1 MKSARVRLSAEERRA
16 TIVRAARYLFL
27 RHGFHGAT
35 TRAIARQA
43 GVTEAILYQYFPS
56 KDALF
61 SETVVRP
68 ASENAESLLARMSAL
83 TAASRAQDPAALRM
97 AQRELLDEVT
107 RLVPGIG
114 ALFYSDPDVGR
125 QMYRELMI
133 PVFERHV
140 AELSESGL
148 SESGLSESGEVDPD
162 RMRNLLTLS
171 YGAALG
177 GALHQYFAAE
187 PKDPGELS
195 EHLAA
200 LIENGTEG
208 SRQA

>member
-1 MKSARVRLSAEERRA
+1 MKGTRVRLSAEERRE

-61 SETVVRP
+61 EETVVRP
-68 ASENAESLLARMSAL
+68 ASANAESLLARMSAL
-83 TAASRAQDPAALRM
+83 TEASRAQNPAALRD
-97 AQRELLDEVT
+97 AQRELLEEVT

-114 ALFYSDPDVGR
+114 ALFYSDPEVGR
-125 QMYRELMI
+125 QLYRQLMV
-133 PVFERHV
+133 PMFERHV
-140 AELSESGL
+140 AELSGDT
-148 SESGLSESGEVDPD
+148 DPE
-162 RMRNLLTLS
+162 RMRNFLTLS

-177 GALHQYFAAE
+177 GALHQHFAAE
-187 PKDPGELS
+187 PKDASELS

-208 SRQA
+208 RRPG

>member
-1 MKSARVRLSAEERRA
+1 MKSARVRLSAEERRE

-35 TRAIARQA
+35 TRAIARHA

-61 SETVVRP
+61 SETVVQP
-68 ASENAESLLARMSAL
+68 ASANAESLLARMSAL
-83 TAASRAQDPAALRM
+83 TEASRAADPAALRR

-114 ALFYSDPDVGR
+114 ALFYSDPEVGR
-125 QMYRELMI
+125 QLYRQLMV

-140 AELSESGL
+140 AELSDDPGTPA
-148 SESGLSESGEVDPD
+148 GADPD
-162 RMRNLLTLS
+162 RMRNFLTLS

-177 GALHQYFAAE
+177 GALHQHFAAD

-200 LIENGTEG
+200 LIESGTEG
-208 SRQA
+208 SRQV